1 MVALVST
8 LLIERDVE
16 RQVVFGRSES
26 SPVIVRG
33 ASWPRPE
40 EDEPNRTHHDHGQ
53 ADTDDKQSQYGRA
66 GFGLPGFRRSFNNDA
81 VFLDGHIVLR

>member
-1 MVALVST
+1 MSSA
-8 LLIERDVE
+8 
-16 RQVVFGRSES
+16 RSSLGDPSLQSLCEA
-26 SPVIVRG
+26 PLG
-33 ASWPRPE
+33 LGPE

-66 GFGLPGFRRSFNNDA
+66 GFGLPGFRGSFNNDA

>member
-1 MVALVST
+1 MSSARSSLSDPILRSLCEAL
-8 LLIERDVE
+8 LGL
-16 RQVVFGRSES
+16 G
-26 SPVIVRG
+26 
-33 ASWPRPE
+33 PE
-40 EDEPNRTHHDHGQ
+40 EDEPNGTHHDHGQ